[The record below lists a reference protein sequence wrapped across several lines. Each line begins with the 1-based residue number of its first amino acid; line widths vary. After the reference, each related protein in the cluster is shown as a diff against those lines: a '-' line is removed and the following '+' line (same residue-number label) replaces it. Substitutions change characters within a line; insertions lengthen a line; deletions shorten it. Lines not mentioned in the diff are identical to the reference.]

1 MIRGLAYWAGGILLT
16 VVMFILVMIL
26 YPFSRRKDEYM
37 HRMNRAWSRIL
48 LRGFLGVRLRVVGL
62 EHLEDAGGGPFIIV
76 SNHRSY
82 TDILIGNAVMPL
94 QFRWLAKESLFR
106 LPLLGVAMRLAGYVP
121 VARERSVSASRSL
134 ERVMEVLREG
144 KSVWIFP
151 EGTRTRQDRLGRFKR
166 GAFLIALK
174 SGFPLLPV
182 VLVHSDLVFQT
193 PLKAVS
199 REVTVVIGTPLR
211 LERPAPGTAAD
222 GERAAM
228 ERFMSR
234 VRETIQSQYD
244 AYADQPQ

>member
-16 VVMFILVMIL
+16 VIMFVLVMMG
-26 YPFSRRKDEYM
+26 YPFARRRDEYM

-48 LRGFLGVRLRVVGL
+48 LRVFLGVRMRMVGL
-62 EHLEDAGGGPFIIV
+62 ERLGESGGGPFIIV

-82 TDILIGNAVMPL
+82 TDILVGNACMPL

-121 VARERSVSASRSL
+121 IARERSVSASRSL
-134 ERVMEVLREG
+134 DRVKEVLRKG

-166 GAFLIALK
+166 GAFLTALQ
-174 SGFPLLPV
+174 SGFPVLPV
-182 VLVHSDLVFQT
+182 VLVHTDRIFLT
-193 PLKAVS
+193 PLKAVP
-199 REVTVVIGTPLR
+199 REVTVVVGAPVR
-211 LERPAPGTAAD
+211 LERPGPG

-228 ERFMSR
+228 ERFTSR
-234 VRETIQSQYD
+234 VRETIQSEYD
-244 AYADQPQ
+244 AYAAQPQR